1 MQNQCR
7 NPHNSHDGEGCS
19 GKLTPTRH
27 DRSRSF
33 VNPYLFAPFY
43 GLCYAPLSIVVSSVS
58 PLARSLRGLSRWLWS
73 ELPILS
79 RLFPY
84 QEARVPL
91 WVSGASLFWTAVAM
105 GLFLLLVIG
114 ARGWTDIIVPPVL
127 ASMSAVLFRRLLFEH
142 YYRMVGFWTFEQS
155 DIGMPIIILAG
166 FATGMLLGFL
176 TCLVTGVAGRRG

>member
-1 MQNQCR
+1 MTN
-7 NPHNSHDGEGCS
+7 DGVTTHGE
-19 GKLTPTRH
+19 
-27 DRSRSF
+27 RSPVARLHLVALIYGASYAPISF
-33 VNPYLFAPFY
+33 V
-43 GLCYAPLSIVVSSVS
+43 VSAVS
-58 PLARSLRGLSRWLWS
+58 PLARSLRSVSSLLWD
-73 ELPILS
+73 ELPVLS

-114 ARGWTDIIVPPVL
+114 ARRWTDVIVPPVL
-127 ASMSAVLFRRLLFEH
+127 ASISTVLFRRLLFEH

-176 TCLVTGVAGRRG
+176 TCLVTDVAGLRG